1 MAKQGCASRTVISA
15 PKSTVSSS
23 SVNQI
28 WELYLFENGD
38 AMIRMEKKSTSD
50 GTFSFFGTT
59 FSINEGECVSFYRT
73 GESTGKF
80 TAATEVYDIA
90 KHVS

>member
-1 MAKQGCASRTVISA
+1 
-15 PKSTVSSS
+15 
-23 SVNQI
+23 
-28 WELYLFENGD
+28 
-38 AMIRMEKKSTSD
+38 MIRMEKKSTSD